1 MSAPPAGLRFDTIEI
16 LDMATGNSKAVV
28 AAMIANAGIAVAK
41 FVAFAMTGAASM
53 LAEGVHS
60 VADTGNQALLLWGGV
75 AARRVPDKLR
85 PFGYGRERYFW
96 AFVVALVMFSMG
108 GLYAIIEGTEKLL
121 HPHAIERPEWAIGV
135 LLLGIVL
142 EGGSFIVA
150 FREARRVKGQASWW
164 DFVRRTKLPEL
175 PTVLL
180 EDLGALVGLV
190 LALAGVSLAV
200 VTEDSRFDAMGSIS
214 IGVLLVVIAIVLAI
228 EMRSLLIGESA
239 SVKTESSIEAALAG
253 IESVLQLRELRTQH
267 IGPEDLL
274 VGIKAE
280 FDTRLTSAELA
291 DEINRME
298 ARIRGAVPI
307 ARFVYIEPAAS
318 GSAAER

>member
-1 MSAPPAGLRFDTIEI
+1 M
-16 LDMATGNSKAVV
+16 V
-28 AAMIANAGIAVAK
+28 ANGGIAVAK
-41 FVAFAMTGAASM
+41 FVAFAMTGASSM

-75 AARRVPDKLR
+75 AARRTPDEMR

-96 AFVVALVMFSMG
+96 AFVVALVMFSLG
-108 GLYAIIEGTEKLL
+108 GVYAIVEGVQKFLN
-121 HPHAIERPEWAIGV
+121 PHAIERPEWAIGV
-135 LLLGIVL
+135 LALGIVL
-142 EGGSFIVA
+142 EGASFVVA
-150 FREARRVKGQASWW
+150 FRQARQAKGKASWW

-180 EDLGALVGLV
+180 EDLGALVGLA
-190 LALAGVSLAV
+190 LALVGVSLAT
-200 VTEDSRFDAMGSIS
+200 VTQDSRFDAMGSMA
-214 IGVLLVVIAIVLAI
+214 IGVLLVVIAIVLTI

-239 SVKTESSIEAALAG
+239 SVKTESQIQTALAG
-253 IESVLQLRELRTQH
+253 AGSVLKVRELRTQH

-280 FDTRLTSAELA
+280 FDLRLTSAELA
-291 DEINRME
+291 HEINRVE
-298 ARIRGAVPI
+298 AQVRAAVPI

-318 GSAAER
+318 GPPGGN

>member
-1 MSAPPAGLRFDTIEI
+1 
-16 LDMATGNSKAVV
+16 MATGSSKTVV
-28 AAMIANAGIAVAK
+28 AAMIANGGIAIAK
-41 FVAFAMTGAASM
+41 FFAFAMTGAASM

-75 AARRVPDKLR
+75 AARRVPDEMR

-96 AFVVALVMFSMG
+96 AFVVALVMFSLG
-108 GLYAIIEGTEKLL
+108 GVYAIVEGTEKLL

-142 EGGSFIVA
+142 EGASFIVA
-150 FREARRVKGQASWW
+150 FRQAREAKGQASWW
-164 DFVRRTKLPEL
+164 DFIRRTKLPEL

-180 EDLGALVGLV
+180 EDLGALVGLA
-190 LALAGVSLAV
+190 LALVGVSLAM
-200 VTEDSRFDAMGSIS
+200 VTQDPRFDAMGSIA
-214 IGVLLVVIAIVLAI
+214 IGVLLVVIAFVLAI

-239 SVKTESSIEAALAG
+239 SVETESRIEAALAG
-253 IESVLQLRELRTQH
+253 VESVMQLSELRTQH

-280 FDTRLTSAELA
+280 FDPRLTSVELA

-298 ARIRGAVPI
+298 ARIREAVPI
-307 ARFVYIEPAAS
+307 ARFIYVEPAAPRS
-318 GSAAER
+318 VA

>member
-1 MSAPPAGLRFDTIEI
+1 
-16 LDMATGNSKAVV
+16 MATGSSKTVV
-28 AAMIANAGIAVAK
+28 AAMIANGGIAIAK
-41 FVAFAMTGAASM
+41 FFAFAMTGAASM

-75 AARRVPDKLR
+75 AARRVPDEMR

-96 AFVVALVMFSMG
+96 AFVVALVMFSLG
-108 GLYAIIEGTEKLL
+108 GVYAIVEGTEKLL

-142 EGGSFIVA
+142 EGASFIVA
-150 FREARRVKGQASWW
+150 FRQAREAKGQASWW

-180 EDLGALVGLV
+180 EDLGALVGLA
-190 LALAGVSLAV
+190 LALVGVSLAM
-200 VTEDSRFDAMGSIS
+200 VTQDPRFDAMGSIA
-214 IGVLLVVIAIVLAI
+214 IGVLLVVIAFVLAI

-239 SVKTESSIEAALAG
+239 SVETESQIEVVLG
-253 IESVLQLRELRTQH
+253 GVESVVQLRELRTQH

-280 FDTRLTSAELA
+280 FDPRLTSVELA

-298 ARIRGAVPI
+298 ARIREAVPI
-307 ARFVYIEPAAS
+307 ARFIYVEPAAPRS
-318 GSAAER
+318 VA